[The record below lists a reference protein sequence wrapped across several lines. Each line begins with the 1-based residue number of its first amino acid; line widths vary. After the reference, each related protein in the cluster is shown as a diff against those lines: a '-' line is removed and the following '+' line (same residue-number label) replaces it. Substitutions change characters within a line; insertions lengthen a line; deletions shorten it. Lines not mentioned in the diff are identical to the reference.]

1 MISDG
6 LFMDMLMW
14 KGFTDISWK
23 LKIVFLIL
31 YPFMVIV
38 LIFISLLK
46 VIKLCTRFINLILR
60 VIVKMKGR

>member
-60 VIVKMKGR
+60 VIVRMTGR